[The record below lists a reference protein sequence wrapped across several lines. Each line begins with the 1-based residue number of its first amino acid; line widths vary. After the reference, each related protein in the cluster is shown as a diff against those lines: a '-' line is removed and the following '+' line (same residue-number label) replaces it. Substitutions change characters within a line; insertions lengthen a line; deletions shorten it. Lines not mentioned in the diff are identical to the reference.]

1 MLRQVKLNIHFLVQ
15 SVCLSVCL
23 SYMRRRR
30 ELVSGHAVQI
40 AYRSVHQMSVIL
52 CPMPAALR
60 DQAARLV
67 PDLM

>member
-1 MLRQVKLNIHFLVQ
+1 
-15 SVCLSVCL
+15 
-23 SYMRRRR
+23 MRRRR